1 MTPPFFELQ
10 ATDPDTGARAG
21 ILHTAHGDVPTPIF
35 MPVGTQASVK
45 ALTQEQLLQD
55 VNAAIILGNTYHLYL
70 RPGLEVLEGAGG
82 LHRFM
87 NWPRPIL
94 TDSGGYQVFSL
105 AQNRKI
111 TEGGVTFSSHV
122 DGSKHHFTP
131 TNVVDKQ
138 RSIGSDIL
146 MVLDECPPW
155 PSERSYVVESM
166 RLTHQWAREARAYF
180 LEQPPM
186 HGYAQHQFGIIQGGT
201 YADLRQQST
210 EAICEMGFEGNAI
223 GGLSV
228 GEPAEHMYEMTALCT
243 AIMPKDKPRYLMGVG
258 TPANFLQSVALGIDM
273 MDCVLPS
280 RNARHGLLYF
290 RDGIRNLKNQRYATD
305 HSPLDP
311 TSALAADQYP
321 KSYLRHLFRAQEYLA
336 FTLATLHN
344 LHFYLALAKEARQRI
359 LEGSFGPWYRGLMPQ
374 LEYRHQG

>member
-1 MTPPFFELQ
+1 MSQSFFELQ

-45 ALTQEQLLQD
+45 ALSQEHLQQE
-55 VNAAIILGNTYHLYL
+55 VNAPIILANTYHLYL

-82 LHRFM
+82 LHAFM
-87 NWPRPIL
+87 KWPRPIL

-105 AQNRKI
+105 AQNRRI
-111 TEGGVTFSSHV
+111 TEAGVTFSSHV

-131 TNVVDKQ
+131 ANVVDKQ

-146 MVLDECPPW
+146 MVLDECAPW
-155 PSERSYVVESM
+155 PSERSYVTESL
-166 RLTHQWAREARAYF
+166 RLTHQWAAEARAYF
-180 LEQPPM
+180 LDQEPRY
-186 HGYAQHQFGIIQGGT
+186 GYRQHQFGIIQGGT
-201 YADLRQQST
+201 YADLRRQST
-210 EAICEMGFEGNAI
+210 EAICAMGFEGNAI

-228 GEPAEHMYEMTALCT
+228 GEPAELMYEMTELCT
-243 AIMPKDKPRYLMGVG
+243 ALMPADKPRYLMGVG

-290 RDGIRNLKNQRYATD
+290 REGIRNLKNQKYATD
-305 HSPLDP
+305 YSPLDASSP
-311 TSALAADQYP
+311 LAADTYP
-321 KSYLRHLFRAQEYLA
+321 KAYLRHLFRSEEYLA

-344 LHFYLALAKEARQRI
+344 LHFYIRLAAEARQHI
-359 LEGSFGPWYRGLMPQ
+359 LDGSFGPWYRGLMPQ
-374 LEYRHQG
+374 LEQRL